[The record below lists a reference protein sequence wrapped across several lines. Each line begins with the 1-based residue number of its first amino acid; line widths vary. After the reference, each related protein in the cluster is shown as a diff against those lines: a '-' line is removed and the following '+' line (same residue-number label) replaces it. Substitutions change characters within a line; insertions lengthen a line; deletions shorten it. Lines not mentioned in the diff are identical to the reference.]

1 MISSDWKLK
10 YDNFQLTVN
19 EIHVWLLD
27 IKKISKSE
35 NDFNKILSD
44 DELDRKNKFHFE
56 KDRIVFG
63 TTRGL
68 LKILL
73 AKYLKCSTNDVMFI
87 YNEFGKP
94 SLSENH
100 TSTIRFNVSHSKDF
114 GLLAFNLNNNI
125 GVDIEY
131 INEELVTEDIA
142 RNYFSEYEIS
152 ELFKLNELDR
162 IGAFFNIWTRKE
174 AFIKAIGKGLSIPLN
189 SFDVS
194 VKLDE
199 PKIKRFGDN
208 KIQSMLNLYNLPY
221 IENYKSAM
229 VHLAKPKKIKN
240 FFVSNSKY
248 LIK

>member
-73 AKYLKCSTNDVMFI
+73 AKYLKCSTNDVKFI

-94 SLSENH
+94 FLRENH
-100 TSTIRFNVSHSKDF
+100 SSTIRFNVSHSKDF

-131 INEELVTEDIA
+131 INKELVAEDIA

-152 ELFKLNELDR
+152 ELFNLNELDR
-162 IGAFFNIWTRKE
+162 IGAFYNIWTRKE
-174 AFIKAIGKGLSIPLN
+174 AFIKAIGKGLS
-189 SFDVS
+189 
-194 VKLDE
+194 
-199 PKIKRFGDN
+199 
-208 KIQSMLNLYNLPY
+208 
-221 IENYKSAM
+221 
-229 VHLAKPKKIKN
+229 
-240 FFVSNSKY
+240 
-248 LIK
+248 